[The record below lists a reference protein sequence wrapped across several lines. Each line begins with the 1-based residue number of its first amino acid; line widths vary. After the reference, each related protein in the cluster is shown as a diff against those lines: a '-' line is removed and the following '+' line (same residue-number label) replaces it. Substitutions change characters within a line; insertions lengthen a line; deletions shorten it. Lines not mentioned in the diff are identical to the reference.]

1 MFARIRRFIAAPVFE
16 DEDRTRVAS
25 LLNIILLA
33 VFFVAALIPP
43 VLVWVDP
50 TGTTITLAAGAV
62 VTAMTLFLWI
72 LMRHGHVQ
80 TASLLLTSVMFV
92 IIALVVFAFGVTH
105 DYTVATFFLIIVI
118 AGQLMGGRAAII
130 FGLLSMLVT
139 AGVFYAEVSGVIVP
153 FEAAVGATD
162 LIIVLA
168 CLGLTGL
175 LLRFAVRSIAEGFE
189 RARRNAQALAE
200 SNQELQASRDALQV
214 QASDLGRRA
223 RYLEATAEVAQNATS
238 MLDQQELL
246 SRAVTLVS
254 EQFGF
259 YHAGIFLLDGTGEY
273 AVLRA
278 ASSEGGQR
286 MLERRHRLRV
296 GQEGIV
302 GYVTGQGQPRIALDV
317 GADAVFFDNPDLP
330 ETRSEMA
337 LPLRVRGE
345 IIGALDVQSS
355 ESAAFSDED
364 VAVLQT
370 LADQLAVAISNADL
384 FQQAQESLEAER
396 RAYGEFSRQSWR
408 ELLRAQPNLGFLRR
422 ERGISPAGDVWHAEM
437 ETALHTGQA
446 TPGGD
451 SAERLATPIKVRG
464 HVIGVIDAQRSGDA
478 AGWTREQIALLETL
492 ADQVGMALESARLY
506 QEAQRRAA
514 RERLASEVTARI
526 RASLDIE
533 TVLRNAT
540 QEIAQALGLAALD
553 VRLGTEPEV
562 VGE

>member
-62 VTAMTLFLWI
+62 VTAMAFFLWI
-72 LMRHGHVQ
+72 LMRRGHVQ
-80 TASLLLTSVMFV
+80 TASLLLTSAMFV
-92 IIALVVFAFGVTH
+92 VIALTVFAFGVTH
-105 DYTVATFFLIIVI
+105 DYTVATFFLIIFI
-118 AGQLMGGRAAII
+118 AGLLMGGRAAII

-153 FEAAVGATD
+153 FEAAVGVTD
-162 LIIVLA
+162 LIILLA
-168 CLGLTGL
+168 CMGLTGL

-189 RARRNAQALAE
+189 HARRNAQAVAK
-200 SNQELQASRDALQV
+200 SNQELEASRDALQV
-214 QASDLGRRA
+214 QTSELGRRA
-223 RYLEATAEVAQNATS
+223 RYLEATAEVARNAAS

-259 YHAGIFLLDGTGEY
+259 YHAGIFLLDGTREY

-286 MLERRHRLRV
+286 MLECKHRLRV

-345 IIGALDVQSS
+345 IIGALDVQSP
-355 ESAAFSDED
+355 EPAAFSDED

-384 FQQAQESLEAER
+384 YQQAQESLEVER
-396 RAYGEFSRQSWR
+396 RAYGEFSRQSWK
-408 ELLRAQPNLGFLRR
+408 ELLRAQPNLGFHRR

-437 ETALHTGQA
+437 ETALQTGQT

-451 SAERLATPIKVRG
+451 STERLATPIKVRG

-478 AGWTREQIALLETL
+478 AGWTREQIALLEAL

-506 QEAQRRAA
+506 QEAQRRAS
-514 RERLASEVTARI
+514 REQLTREITSRMRET
-526 RASLDIE
+526 LDTDTILQ
-533 TVLRNAT
+533 VAVR
-540 QEIAQALGLAALD
+540 EIGDALGLHD
-553 VRLGTEPEV
+553 MTIRLEMDTDRTD
-562 VGE
+562 

>member
-25 LLNIILLA
+25 LLNIILLT

-72 LMRHGHVQ
+72 LMRRGHVQ
-80 TASLLLTSVMFV
+80 TASLLLTSALFV
-92 IIALVVFAFGVTH
+92 ILTLVIFAFGVTH

-118 AGQLMGGRAAII
+118 AGLLMGGRAAII

-168 CLGLTGL
+168 CLGLIGL

-189 RARRNAQALAE
+189 RARRNAQALAK
-200 SNQELQASRDALQV
+200 SNQELQASRDVLQV
-214 QASDLGRRA
+214 QAGDLGRRA
-223 RYLEATAEVAQNATS
+223 RYLEATAEVARNAAS

-286 MLERRHRLRV
+286 MLEHRHRLRV

-337 LPLRVRGE
+337 LPLRVRGQ

-355 ESAAFSDED
+355 EPAAFSDED

-437 ETALHTGQA
+437 ETALHTGQT

-451 SAERLATPIKVRG
+451 STERLATPIKVRG
-464 HVIGVIDAQRSGDA
+464 HVIGVIDAQRSSDA

-553 VRLGTEPEV
+553 VRLGTDTEV